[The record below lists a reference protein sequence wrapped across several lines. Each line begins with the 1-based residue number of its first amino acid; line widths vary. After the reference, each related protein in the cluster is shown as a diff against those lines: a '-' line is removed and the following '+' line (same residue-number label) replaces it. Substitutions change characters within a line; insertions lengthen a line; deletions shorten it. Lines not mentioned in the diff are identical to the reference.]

1 MRNLNRVLKLL
12 QFLPVDYNLIK
23 RVITSFNNLHYDTET
38 GIMHSLPAARV
49 HELRG
54 RSKLLILNV
63 DESISL
69 MTLAAS
75 ISSDNSLLECL
86 LVEYIDVVEKRKKG
100 QKTFKHL
107 LQYVNYVLHDVKHLV
122 RIDKLVL
129 YSHHFR
135 SIFD

>member
-1 MRNLNRVLKLL
+1 M
-12 QFLPVDYNLIK
+12 
-23 RVITSFNNLHYDTET
+23 HYDTET

-54 RSKLLILNV
+54 RSKYLTLNV

-100 QKTFKHL
+100 QKTYKHL
-107 LQYVNYVLHDVKHLV
+107 LQYVNYVLHDVNHLV

-129 YSHHFR
+129 YTHIILEVFL
-135 SIFD
+135 IKNCYY